1 MFLVW
6 AKVKLV
12 FAINQKQF
20 FRTRQ
25 SHWHTSGDVSLNL
38 PQVTDKMD
46 IIIELKDPATHLSAH
61 SPVAHCLVYAL
72 CQKQLQTKPVILDQF

>member
-1 MFLVW
+1 MFFVW
-6 AKVKLV
+6 ANAQLV
-12 FAINQKQF
+12 FAINQQQF

-38 PQVTDKMD
+38 PQVTDNLDMT
-46 IIIELKDPATHLSAH
+46 IELKDPATHLSAH

-72 CQKQLQTKPVILDQF
+72 SQKQLQTKPVILDQF